1 MYDGISLHSVLYSS
15 FECVK
20 TFLGVTKAMM
30 WMKITLMIIKKMI
43 FSTF

>member
-20 TFLGVTKAMM
+20 TFLGVTKGDNEDEDENHVDDNE
-30 WMKITLMIIKKMI
+30 KK
-43 FSTF
+43 